1 MLNTMRAA
9 RWGSV
14 YRSGLVRFENTVA
27 LKSEPFVL
35 RRPRLFS
42 GRLEACP
49 EPSRRGRPPGT
60 SPRRFGLTLVVLG
73 LLAFL
78 TYPTG
83 PFPVAAVEQQHFRSP
98 EAGLRALIEAA
109 KADDHDRLLA
119 IFGADAADLVF
130 SGDEVADREALARFV
145 TETKERTKLVK
156 VGDTTV
162 IIHFGKDD
170 ESFPIPLVKDD
181 SGWRFDT
188 VAGKEEMLNRRIGRN
203 ELHTIAV
210 CHAYVDAQR
219 EYASKIRNGAGVREY
234 AQKFHSTPGKEDGLY
249 WEVSANE
256 KQSPMGPLVAMATS
270 EGYAHKEAHAEPLP
284 FHGYF
289 FRILTAQGLHAPEGA
304 RSYIVNGHMTGGFA
318 LVAYPA
324 QYRSSG
330 VMTFVVN
337 QLGIVFQKDLGD
349 KTAEIAATMTQYDPD
364 HSWHPVEDSL

>member
-1 MLNTMRAA
+1 MMLNTMPIA
-9 RWGSV
+9 RGGSV
-14 YRSGLVRFENTVA
+14 YRTGLLVGLVT
-27 LKSEPFVL
+27 
-35 RRPRLFS
+35 
-42 GRLEACP
+42 
-49 EPSRRGRPPGT
+49 
-60 SPRRFGLTLVVLG
+60 
-73 LLAFL
+73 LLACL
-78 TYPTG
+78 ISPI
-83 PFPVAAVEQQHFRSP
+83 PVHAAEQQHFRSP
-98 EAGLRALIEAA
+98 KVGLRTLIEAA
-109 KADDHDRLLA
+109 RTHDHGRLLA

-130 SGDEVADREALARFV
+130 SGDEVADRKALAHFV
-145 TETKERTKLVK
+145 AETKERTKLVK
-156 VGDTTV
+156 DGDTTV
-162 IIHFGKDD
+162 IIHIGKDD

-181 SGWRFDT
+181 GGWRFDT
-188 VAGKEEMLNRRIGRN
+188 AAGKEEILDRRIGRN

-234 AQKFHSTPGKEDGLY
+234 AQKFHSTPGKQDGLY

-270 EGYAHKEAHAEPLP
+270 EGYAHKDAAAEPMP

-289 FRILTAQGLHAPEGA
+289 FRILTAQGPSAPEGA
-304 RSYIVNGHMTGGFA
+304 RSYIVNGHMTAGFA

-324 QYRSSG
+324 QYGSSG

-364 HSWHPVEDSL
+364 DSWHPVEDNL